1 MAYFYR
7 AWHLKKLSGGVLGRP
22 GLCFFYLAM
31 LLIPVLGGCGGI
43 RFSQVAPEAKDFR
56 PQSVALLSLDVG
68 GYEEVREVVDG
79 LVASELAEKKW
90 FRTVVSAQKFQN
102 MLQDSEDLRK
112 TAADYLAKLKTV
124 NFSDPELSRKIG
136 KMAGIDAFVVV
147 SVDYWYYTKEGDK
160 NIAKVG
166 LGIKMIKADTGA
178 LIWKAGHNLAR
189 DYVFMKPDLSG
200 IAGDVVKQMIRFMPH

>member
-1 MAYFYR
+1 M
-7 AWHLKKLSGGVLGRP
+7 KKLSGEVSGRP
-22 GLCFFYLAM
+22 GAYFFYLAM

-43 RFSQVAPEAKDFR
+43 RFSEAAPEAKNFH

-68 GYEEVREVVDG
+68 GYEGAREVVDG
-79 LVASELAEKKW
+79 LVAGELAGKKW
-90 FRTVVSAQKFQN
+90 FRTVVSAQKFQLL
-102 MLQDSEDLRK
+102 LQGSEELRVA
-112 TAADYLAKLKTV
+112 AADYLAKLKTV

-136 KMAGIDAFVVV
+136 KLAGIDAFVVV

-166 LGIKMIKADTGA
+166 LGIRMINADTGVV
-178 LIWKAGHNLAR
+178 IWKAGHNLAL
-189 DYVFMKPDLSG
+189 DYVFMKPDLSD